1 MDNANNKMIE
11 VNNVS
16 VTYEGQKGKTEA
28 LKDVNLQVNKG
39 DFVVL
44 LGPSGCGKTT
54 LLNLV
59 AGYNKTTKGQVLM
72 DGKPITGPSKERG
85 VVFQSTNLYPWL
97 TVKENIEY
105 GMKIGKIDKEKI
117 EKASQSFLEE
127 IELTNYKDHY
137 PFELSGGMKQRVALV
152 RTLIN
157 NPKILLMDEPFGA
170 LDAMTRVNMQSLLRN
185 LWHKGN
191 QTFFLITHDID
202 EALSLGTRVMV
213 MSSNPG
219 RIIKEYSL
227 DFHDKITKSKNYIAT
242 LDPEFLKIKNEI
254 LQLIS

>member
-1 MDNANNKMIE
+1 MEKMIE
-11 VNNVS
+11 INNVS

-28 LKDVNLQVNKG
+28 LKHVNMEINKG

-54 LLNLV
+54 LLNIV
-59 AGYNKTTKGQVLM
+59 AGYNLATEGNVLM
-72 DGKPITGPSKERG
+72 FGKPINGPSKERG

-105 GMKIGKIDKEKI
+105 GLKITKVDKLLKEK
-117 EKASQSFLEE
+117 KSRSFLEE
-127 IELTNYKDHY
+127 IDLSTYADHY

-157 NPKILLMDEPFGA
+157 NPEILLMDEPFGA
-170 LDAMTRVNMQSLLRN
+170 LDAMTRVNMQALLRE
-185 LWHKGN
+185 LWYKGE

-213 MSSNPG
+213 MSKNPG
-219 RIIKEYSL
+219 QIIKEYQL
-227 DFHDKITKSKNYIAT
+227 DFQDRINKDDDYVAT
-242 LDPEFLKIKNEI
+242 LDPEFLIIKNEI
-254 LQLIS
+254 LELIS

>member
-1 MDNANNKMIE
+1 MDNKNNKMID

-16 VTYEGQKGKTEA
+16 VTYDGQKGKTEA
-28 LKDVNLQVNKG
+28 LKNVNLDVNKG

-59 AGYNKTTKGQVLM
+59 AGYNKSTQGEVLM
-72 DGKPITGPSKERG
+72 DGQPITGPSKERG

-105 GMKIGKIDKEKI
+105 GMKIGKVDKNVI
-117 EKASQSFLEE
+117 EKSSQGFLDE
-127 IELTNYKDHY
+127 IELSNYKDHY

-170 LDAMTRVNMQSLLRN
+170 LDAMTRVNMQALLRD

-213 MSSNPG
+213 MSKNPG

-227 DFHDKITKSKNYIAT
+227 DFQDKISKNKDYIAT
-242 LDPEFLKIKNEI
+242 LDPEFLKIKNDI
-254 LQLIS
+254 LNLIS